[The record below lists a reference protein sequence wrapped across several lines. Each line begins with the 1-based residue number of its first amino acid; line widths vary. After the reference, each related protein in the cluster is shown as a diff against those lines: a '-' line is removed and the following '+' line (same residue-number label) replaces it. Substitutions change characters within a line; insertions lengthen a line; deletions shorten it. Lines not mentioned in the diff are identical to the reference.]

1 MSDVTHDIMAQWL
14 KDQAITEVE
23 CLVSD
28 IAGIPR
34 GKILPVHKFSQAA
47 VGQGLRLPEYVFGQS
62 VTGAFLDSAVLNE
75 IGKDVILRPDPA
87 TCRLVP
93 WYSEPTAQ
101 IIHDAFDH
109 DGSIVPFSPRAVL
122 KRVLALFESAGLRP
136 IVAPELEFFLV
147 QQSADANS
155 PLATPSGRSGRA
167 EKARQAYG
175 IDAVNEFDPLFED
188 IYDHCEVQ
196 KIDIDTLSHEAGA
209 AQMEINFNHGEALEL
224 ADQTFLFKRTVRQTS
239 LDHNVHATFMAKPMQ
254 EQPGSAMHLHV
265 SVVDIESGHNL
276 FVNEDS
282 SESDQFY
289 HALAGM
295 QRYLVAAMPLMAPYV
310 NSYRRQSNS
319 EDSPTNLA
327 WGMDNRTVG
336 LRVPMGDAA
345 NRRIENR
352 IPGADANPY
361 LAMAATLAALWLGLQ
376 EQRRPTRQR
385 KDSGE
390 DLATLPRNL
399 DIALDELERAKPL
412 HEALGEDFVKL
423 FIEVKRGEAEAFLE
437 VISPWER
444 EYLLLNV

>member
-1 MSDVTHDIMAQWL
+1 MSDMTHDIMAQWL

-122 KRVLALFESAGLRP
+122 KRVLALFESAGLCP

-265 SVVDIESGHNL
+265 SVVDIKSGRNL

-295 QRYLVAAMPLMAPYV
+295 QRYLAAAMPLMAPYV